1 MADLLHSGIALT
13 CLLVSLKDSNPKNS
27 NSLAETLIQSW
38 TSYSDI
44 CHFYIELGMDPHRRS
59 AVNVCLPSW
68 QAANTSFKPNSMD
81 KNLGASHTCENL
93 CWCLGKNEGKWSLK
107 RL

>member
-1 MADLLHSGIALT
+1 MLILANLKKNGLEMVFSSSKCDLRDNLEKIIRIILDFGSI
-13 CLLVSLKDSNPKNS
+13 S
-27 NSLAETLIQSW
+27 SW

-44 CHFYIELGMDPHRRS
+44 CRFYIELGMDPHRRN

-93 CWCLGKNEGKWSLK
+93 CWCLGKNE
-107 RL
+107 